1 MWLQSAEEVDLWRK
15 SAERYIEDYQLNK
28 TNDLVLLG
36 AILQQQVILFRAQR
50 KLNGMQPQVDA
61 AGVPTGHYTMVEIES
76 DEIAGLTK
84 ILNTATGEIRAIEK
98 ALGID
103 KVTREQGGAVTV
115 ANYLQTLKRAA
126 HTRGIHISKRVLA
139 YEKFANELRTMLRMY
154 HNLDA
159 EDRAYHDLTEA
170 KMLAWATEQLAALE
184 EIDRKFAK
192 EKGKIYAG
200 QL

>member
-61 AGVPTGHYTMVEIES
+61 AGVPTGHYIMVDVES

-115 ANYLQTLKRAA
+115 ANYLQNLKRAA
-126 HTRGIHISKRVLA
+126 HARGIHVSKRVLA
-139 YEKFANELRTMLRMY
+139 YEKFANELRTSLRMLY
-154 HNLDA
+154 NLDA
-159 EDRAYHDLTEA
+159 EDRSYHDLTPE
-170 KMLAWATEQLAALE
+170 KLLEWASDELKNLE
-184 EIDRKFAK
+184 EIDKKFAR
-192 EKGKIYAG
+192 ERGKIYAG